1 MQRLQVY
8 IAVGFLLGCLAG
20 CSPDPAPQPPT
31 VTTEQGKANVRAC
44 LQTYNNCT
52 LPCYA
57 MRSNSCVHRC
67 NASLAACYQA
77 AE

>member
-1 MQRLQVY
+1 MQRVWW
-8 IAVGFLLGCLAG
+8 VCLLVLCFVSAG
-20 CSPDPAPQPPT
+20 CGPDPAPQMPT
-31 VTTEQGKANVRAC
+31 YQTEQGKATAREC

-67 NASLAACYQA
+67 NHTLAGCYA
-77 AE
+77 TAE